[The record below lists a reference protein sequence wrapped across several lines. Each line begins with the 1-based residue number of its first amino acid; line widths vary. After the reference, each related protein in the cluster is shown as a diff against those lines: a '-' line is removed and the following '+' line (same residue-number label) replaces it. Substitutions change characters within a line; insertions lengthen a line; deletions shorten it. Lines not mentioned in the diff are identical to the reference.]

1 MEIYIV
7 NPDTGKLVTID
18 DWRKEEDPTRAE
30 LIAIKREG
38 LKTLLLA
45 KDFVDG
51 DKRFTFADAQK
62 AAAQFVLEDD
72 PFGDKLAFRCPTRK
86 ECIDIYDARF
96 SGLDDARALLGGQ
109 SLKALFWTC
118 DKDSDPEYTA
128 TTAWYFSGTTGTLS
142 YSSVSTAPRCQA
154 VTLSDLD

>member
-30 LIAIKREG
+30 LIAIKQEG

-45 KDFVDG
+45 KDFIDG

-62 AAAQFVLEDD
+62 AAAQFVLKDD

-86 ECIDIYDARF
+86 ECFDIYDARF

-118 DKDSDPEYTA
+118 ERDSDPRFNAYSAWFFYGTNGALYNA
-128 TTAWYFSGTTGTLS
+128 TVYNAL
-142 YSSVSTAPRCQA
+142 RCQA